1 LLARFVHHPLTSLD
15 GMCLDLTDFEPHRSN
30 SLIDKRAE
38 AFGYVENDFH
48 DEHSFDRGNESD
60 SFSFDRDDLALQIE
74 NHTRKLCGLP
84 PLLPAKH
91 TQNAAVPICTHC
103 LTSLRSNRTPKTALA
118 CFNVI
123 GDVPHELQNLMLA
136 EKMIIARGRVRMSIL
151 KLTPIQSHR
160 QKALRGNVISFPQ
173 NTESVFTELEQR
185 SRLVEIISPQQL
197 ATRLFVIFCGS
208 NKPPPKAFIQV
219 IGVRV
224 AKLRVAFRWLSQHN
238 PLCRIYLGFNQ
249 QRPQPVRDRAW
260 NYSRRLFSPRGSLEQ
275 DCSRFRC
282 GITN

>member
-1 LLARFVHHPLTSLD
+1 MSNEATFPPHSNLRSAEDRSEARDKHARACYRDFRACTSNQALQLRVCGSCGSRKLLAETEMIPELDMSQFRSLLTPKPEVLAWSLHPTQMDPLLARFVHHPLTSLN

-74 NHTRKLCGLP
+74 NHTRELCGLP

-123 GDVPHELQNLMLA
+123 GDVPHELQNLTLA
-136 EKMIIARGRVRMSIL
+136 EKMIIARGR
-151 KLTPIQSHR
+151 
-160 QKALRGNVISFPQ
+160 
-173 NTESVFTELEQR
+173 
-185 SRLVEIISPQQL
+185 
-197 ATRLFVIFCGS
+197 
-208 NKPPPKAFIQV
+208 
-219 IGVRV
+219 
-224 AKLRVAFRWLSQHN
+224 
-238 PLCRIYLGFNQ
+238 
-249 QRPQPVRDRAW
+249 DR
-260 NYSRRLFSPRGSLEQ
+260 F
-275 DCSRFRC
+275 
-282 GITN
+282 